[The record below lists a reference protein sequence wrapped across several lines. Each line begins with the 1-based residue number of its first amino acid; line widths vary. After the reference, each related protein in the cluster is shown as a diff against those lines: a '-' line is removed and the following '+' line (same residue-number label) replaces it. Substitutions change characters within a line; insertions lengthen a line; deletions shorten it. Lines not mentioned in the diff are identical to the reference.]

1 MIIRKAKV
9 TEAKRIKEIIDIHAQ
24 RGMMLSRQLDDIYA
38 SIRDFAVCEIDQ
50 KVVGV
55 SALTV
60 FTEELAEIRSLAV
73 EDTYRHRNIGS
84 HLLEFC
90 VTEAIDYNINQIFTL
105 TYISQ
110 YFKKLNFKPIPKDQ
124 LPHKIWRDCMSCE
137 HFYHCDEE
145 ALIYEIRV

>member
-24 RGMMLSRQLDDIYA
+24 RGMMLSRSLDDIYA
-38 SIRDFAVCEIDQ
+38 SVRDFTVCEVDHG
-50 KVVGV
+50 VVGV

-73 EDTYRHRNIGS
+73 EDTYRHRNIGA
-84 HLLEFC
+84 HLLEHC
-90 VTEAIDYNINQIFTL
+90 VTEAIEYDISHIFTL
-105 TYISQ
+105 TYIPQ
-110 YFKKLNFKPIPKDQ
+110 YFKKLHFKSIPKDQ
-124 LPHKIWRDCMSCE
+124 LPHKIWRDCMSCQ

-145 ALIYEIRV
+145 AMIYEVKV